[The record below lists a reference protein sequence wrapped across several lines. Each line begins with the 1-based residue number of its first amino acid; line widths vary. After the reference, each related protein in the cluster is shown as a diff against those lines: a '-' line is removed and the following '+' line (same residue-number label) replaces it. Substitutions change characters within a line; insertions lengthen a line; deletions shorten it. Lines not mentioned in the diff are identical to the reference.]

1 MTQKIKTSKVS
12 KPEVDSQKKL
22 PQQKG
27 FPDKIR
33 AFLDRT
39 TNILS
44 PYILF
49 IEIFAV
55 IFLIAAGI
63 FFRMEDL
70 SDWRK
75 AESRTFYEN
84 KPLHTTFDAYFYLSL
99 AKDIIDNTYYPTDE
113 KRGVPDCPPRPTPA
127 PLLSVLAA
135 QITKLSS
142 WPLSWVG
149 AVLPAVL
156 GALLALPLYL
166 LGRYYSGGVA
176 GFSASLLAL
185 LYPFYIYRSGFG
197 RFDTD
202 CLNVTFILISA
213 YLFIRFALILTWKR
227 YIYVG
232 IALVNYALFIW
243 WWDQTPAVVTAIT
256 FLPFAVALIFFYRPQ
271 KKEAFIFFGII
282 GLVVTAVLAIKGPD
296 IFIEMIKAI
305 FNQFL
310 YISKDASGEF
320 PNIGVTISEQSRP
333 SVSTIIEYSTMS
345 ISGFIFAFAGIAFLF
360 YKKFKESLFLAS
372 IIVLSVLAFTEA
384 NRFIIFLVPL
394 LGLGSG
400 YLLGEMWKL
409 RKKFLPFIV
418 ICPALF
424 IYFVWPLYYE
434 NATNAQ
440 LPKLSAATV
449 AGMDAAF
456 HKTPQNAVIWAWWDN
471 GYALTYFAR
480 RATMND
486 GSMHSGERTYFNAL
500 PLAFT
505 DFRLSANFMH
515 FYVVRGMS
523 GFNQFSQ
530 AAGVS
535 KNSAMELVK
544 KILAAGPADARALI
558 DAAKLRPTP
567 LCTTTDDWLAF
578 FFPPE
583 QRPVYLFLDVLL
595 SRVAY
600 WWYWFGTWDLDKK
613 EGIHPSYQIYTGLQ
627 MKDGIIT
634 GGRMMQIN
642 VLTGEIQA
650 EGQVFQL
657 SKLGIQTNKDFD
669 ERKYTADSK
678 FCFDFIEPARYGV
691 LMDKDIA
698 ETVFNKLYIRRNF
711 DRNYFKPVEMA
722 GMIYQLWEVKSD
734 VFTPEKKIQ

>member
-1 MTQKIKTSKVS
+1 
-12 KPEVDSQKKL
+12 
-22 PQQKG
+22 
-27 FPDKIR
+27 
-33 AFLDRT
+33 
-39 TNILS
+39 
-44 PYILF
+44 
-49 IEIFAV
+49 
-55 IFLIAAGI
+55 
-63 FFRMEDL
+63 MEAL
-70 SDWRK
+70 SDWKK
-75 AESRTFYEN
+75 AESRTFFEN
-84 KPLHTTFDAYFYLSL
+84 QPLHTTFDAYFYLSL
-99 AKDIIDNTYYPTDE
+99 AKDLIDKTYYPTDE
-113 KRGVPDCPPRPTPA
+113 KRGVPDCPLRPTPA

-166 LGRYYSGGVA
+166 LGKYYSGGLA
-176 GFSASLLAL
+176 GFSAALLAL

-213 YLFIRFALILTWKR
+213 YLFLRFALITTWKR
-227 YIYVG
+227 YIYIG

-256 FLPFAVALIFFYRPQ
+256 FLPFAVALVFYYRPH
-271 KKEAFIFFGII
+271 KKEACIFFGLI
-282 GLVVTAVLAIKGPD
+282 GLGVAAVLTFKGLD

-310 YISKDASGEF
+310 YISKDASGDF
-320 PNIGVTISEQSRP
+320 PNIGVTISEQSKP
-333 SVSTIIEYSTMS
+333 SVSTIIEYTTGS

-372 IIVLSVLAFTEA
+372 IIVLSFLAFTEA

-400 YLLGEMWKL
+400 YLIGELWKL

-418 ICPALF
+418 ICPVLF
-424 IYFVWPLYYE
+424 ICFAWPLYSE
-434 NATNAQ
+434 NAANSQ

-449 AGMDAAF
+449 DGMDAAL
-456 HKTPQNAVIWAWWDN
+456 HKTPKNAVIWAWWDN

-480 RATMND
+480 RATVND
-486 GSMHSGERTYFNAL
+486 GSIHSGERTYYNAL

-515 FYVVRGMS
+515 FYVAHGMQ
-523 GFNQFSQ
+523 GINQFSQ
-530 AAGVS
+530 ATGLS
-535 KNSAMELVK
+535 KNSAMDLVK
-544 KILAAGPADARALI
+544 KILAAGPTDARALI
-558 DAAKLRPTP
+558 DAAKLNQIPP
-567 LCTTTDDWLAF
+567 YTTTDDWLAF

-583 QRPVYLFLDVLL
+583 QRPVYLFLDTLL
-595 SRVAY
+595 SRIAY
-600 WWYWFGTWDLDKK
+600 WWYWFGTWDPDKK
-613 EGIHPSYQIYTGLQ
+613 EGIHPYYEVFTGLQ
-627 MKDGIIT
+627 MKDEIIS
-634 GGRMMQIN
+634 GGRGMQIN
-642 VLTGEIQA
+642 VLTGDIQA
-650 EGQVFQL
+650 NGQTFQL
-657 SKLGIQTNKDFD
+657 SRLGIQTNKDSD
-669 ERKYTADSK
+669 ERKYAANSK
-678 FCFDFIEPARYGV
+678 YCFDFIGPAHYGV

-698 ETVFNKLYIRRNF
+698 ETVFNKLFIRHSF
-711 DRNYFKPVEMA
+711 DRNYFMPVQMA

-734 VFTPEKKIQ
+734 VFIAEKKMQ